1 MVLRNVVFSGGGFKG
16 WAFIGTIRAIHEF
29 GIFKDLETVT
39 GTSAGSLF
47 ALFLVLGLDHNTLL
61 DYFYNV
67 DRTAFADIAIDKIF
81 INKSVLEGKIY
92 RKTMSDLIT
101 LKYHEDITFLELY
114 QLTKIKFTINA
125 LNITDSKHE
134 YFDYILSPDIKVIDA
149 VCASSAIPVV
159 LPPVKINNKLY
170 YDGALCN
177 NMVLDHIDPLDTI
190 AFSIYCADK
199 QDSLN
204 PLEQLMVALVK
215 ISYQYHIKPQNDYAV
230 IELLDQRYAN
240 EMLNITQTM
249 DQVFDIYMHG
259 YTNSKEIILKN
270 VIALPAPQTVLTKVG

>member
-1 MVLRNVVFSGGGFKG
+1 MRGIMLWDMIQTKLLVPSISLNNNDLQTSLNLKANLNNPTFLIDISISTNGANKITFNSSTPNYNSIGYDSANNLSLRCNNQTIITSN
-16 WAFIGTIRAIHEF
+16 GTNTNIA
-29 GIFKDLETVT
+29 GYDSTT
-39 GTSAGSLF
+39 GTRDY
-47 ALFLVLGLDHNTLL
+47 ALGN
-61 DYFYNV
+61 
-67 DRTAFADIAIDKIF
+67 
-81 INKSVLEGKIY
+81 
-92 RKTMSDLIT
+92 
-101 LKYHEDITFLELY
+101 
-114 QLTKIKFTINA
+114 
-125 LNITDSKHE
+125 
-134 YFDYILSPDIKVIDA
+134 
-149 VCASSAIPVV
+149 ASSSNK
-159 LPPVKINNKLY
+159 KINLI
-170 YDGALCN
+170 
-177 NMVLDHIDPLDTI
+177 V
-190 AFSIYCADK
+190 DK